1 MKTIFK
7 NILFLVL
14 VLIIGCSITNGSTR
28 TDSNS
33 NNPNQ
38 SQNNGVIDGK
48 IKPFVDKTIKDETIN
63 VGIPV
68 YKF

>member
-1 MKTIFK
+1 MKTIIK

-28 TDSNS
+28 TDSTS
-33 NNPNQ
+33 NNQNHSQ
-38 SQNNGVIDGK
+38 SNGVIDRN

-63 VGIPV
+63 VGIPI

>member
-1 MKTIFK
+1 MKTIIK

-28 TDSNS
+28 TDPNS